1 MSETL
6 PPAASHTLQRIERE
20 FERIG
25 LLLQHDAELPSFTTL
40 VAGEP
45 IAGSWWSHPLAHP
58 IYELLQTFTARSGGL
73 HTKLIDGKVTH
84 VHRRLWPAFLVRVQH
99 LDPARVHRLSPAA
112 QALHE
117 RLREQPILRTD
128 ELRRSGFADSKQIT
142 KAIRELELRLLIH
155 TDDVHTDSGAHAKVL
170 MTWATWADGRRIAPP
185 ELSLAEAS
193 AQLDEAVQAL
203 CHDAR
208 RRPKLPW

>member
-1 MSETL
+1 MSDT
-6 PPAASHTLQRIERE
+6 PPAAASEILERIERE

-40 VAGEP
+40 FAGEP

-58 IYELLQTFTARSGGL
+58 IYDLLQTFTDRSGAL
-73 HTKLIDGKVTH
+73 HAKIINGKVTH
-84 VHRRLWPAFLVRVQH
+84 IHPRLWPAFLVRVQH
-99 LDPARVHRLSPAA
+99 LDPARVHCLSSTA
-112 QALHE
+112 QALHA
-117 RLREQPILRTD
+117 RLLAQPILRAD
-128 ELRRSGFADSKQIT
+128 ELRHSGFADTKQIT
-142 KAIRELELRLLIH
+142 KAIRELELKLLIH

-170 MTWATWADGRRIAPP
+170 MTWSTWAAGRKVVAP

-203 CHDAR
+203 CHGAR

>member
-1 MSETL
+1 MSETP

-25 LLLQHDAELPSFTTL
+25 LLLQHDAELSSFTAM

-58 IYELLQTFTARSGGL
+58 IYDLLQTFTERSGSL
-73 HTKLIDGKVTH
+73 RTKLVDGKVTH
-84 VHRRLWPAFLVRVQH
+84 IHRRLWPAFLVRVRH

-117 RLREQPILRTD
+117 RLREQPTVRTD
-128 ELRRSGFADSKQIT
+128 ELRRSGFADAKQVT
-142 KAIRELELRLLIH
+142 KAIRELELKLLIH

-170 MTWATWADGRRIAPP
+170 MTWTTWADGRQIAAP

-203 CHDAR
+203 GHGAR